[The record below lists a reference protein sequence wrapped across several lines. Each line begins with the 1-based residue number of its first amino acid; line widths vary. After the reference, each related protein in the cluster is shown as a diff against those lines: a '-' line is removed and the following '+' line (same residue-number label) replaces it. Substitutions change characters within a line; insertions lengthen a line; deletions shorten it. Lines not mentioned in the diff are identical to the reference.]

1 MGFLV
6 KGDRVTIYEDPVTC
20 QKREGRATII
30 EITSIMP
37 NKDLAEC
44 LVRFVGEDETFTRQ
58 VNINNNQ

>member
-6 KGDRVTIYEDPVTC
+6 KGDRVTIYEDPITC

-30 EITSIMP
+30 EIMP
-37 NKDLAEC
+37 GKDLVEC
-44 LVRFVGEDETFTRQ
+44 LVRFVGENETFTRL